1 MGKTKTSA
9 IIAAAGSGTRFNSNN
24 KKQFEL
30 LSGKPV
36 LYYSLNTLQ
45 NCKIIDEIV
54 LVVNDDDI
62 EWGKENIVKKYSIT
76 KVSKII
82 PGGKERQLSVKK
94 GFDSLSSDTD
104 LVFIHDAARPFITS
118 DLIDKVVNNAKN
130 NGSAILAIK
139 AKDTLK
145 LCEENNLEVEK
156 TLPRNSVWHAQ
167 TPQVFKYEILE
178 NGYSKID
185 ITECELT
192 DESQLAEISGCKVN
206 IVEGSELN
214 IKITTREDLK
224 LAESI
229 IDSGLLN
236 ND

>member
-9 IIAAAGSGTRFNSNN
+9 IIPAAGLGTRFDSKN

-45 NCKIIDEIV
+45 NCNFIDEIV

-62 EWGKENIVKKYSIT
+62 EMTKENIVNKYSFT

-94 GFDSLSSDTD
+94 GFNSLNSETD
-104 LVFIHDAARPFITS
+104 LVVIHDAARPFIS
-118 DLIDKVVNNAKN
+118 SNLIKKAVNKAKK
-130 NGSAILAIK
+130 NGSAIMAIK
-139 AKDTLK
+139 TKDTLK
-145 LCEENNLEVEK
+145 QAGENNLEVEK
-156 TLPRNSVWHAQ
+156 TLPRNNIWRAQ
-167 TPQVFKYEILE
+167 TPQVFKYEILL

-185 ITECELT
+185 ITKCELT
-192 DESQLAEISGCKVN
+192 DESGLAEISGCKVN

-214 IKITTREDLK
+214 IKITTKEDLK